1 MRFLVPVRLTVTAL
15 ALLAAAAAEEP
26 LAPGDVLRAALEA
39 QVKGDVEGMLSHFA
53 LDRYSSEAVAASR
66 KMLAKAAEL
75 ASFEDFQLTIRAVSV
90 GESGQMAVVRAQM
103 SYVMNAP
110 DYRAPAVEGVFAV
123 LVKSG
128 NAWKLGT
135 IDPDPLLDEEL
146 HAPAEEIP
154 MGKGPGQRSAQP
166 VNIKELNE
174 RLDKALNGTHLD
186 DVKLAADS
194 TVSVIGK
201 VPGVGDAIA
210 NVYQIANVIKDA
222 PDAVVDFKDHGFTR
236 VGFLK
241 AAQVAVGV
249 AQIVTEVLPGPDSI
263 TDLVAMHLGQ
273 MTANAEVRR
282 GLEELRPYLRGPDV
296 RFNPALVLPPEGA
309 YQYPQGTVKAT
320 DGGEENHPMGPLMF
334 ALVFQSPE
342 ALGKPIAFT
351 LAGEVTV
358 PDDLALI
365 AKKMGAV
372 QTATGWRIPVDVTP
386 MLAGPISSGQPV
398 LQRFR
403 IDRSQPGAPA
413 LAVWTA
419 TCVPGTQSLGV
430 RLVNGETSRSV
441 QVRNAYMN
449 AVDALELTGIPA
461 PGDVLKLK
469 VGQVQ
474 DGIRVFG
481 VSRADPGS
489 KPELTGQTECL
500 NISCSRPELLSLR
513 RADTIALRGEKA
525 GSALVSFDLN
535 YVSSPVSKSLGVTV
549 EDNDSKF
556 LGWLKNTRYMSAQ
569 VNADV
574 ICKVKETG
582 KPDTTGFVR
591 SHSAIRRTTA
601 GWCRCSGTATR
612 SPSAARP
619 PALL

>member
-53 LDRYSSEAVAASR
+53 LDRYSTEAVAASR

-154 MGKGPGQRSAQP
+154 MGKGAPRSAQP

-249 AQIVTEVLPGPDSI
+249 AQIVTEALPGPDSI
-263 TDLVAMHLGQ
+263 TDLVAMHLSQ

-296 RFNPALVLPPEGA
+296 RYNPALVLPPEGA

-372 QTATGWRIPVDVTP
+372 QTANGWRIPLDVTP

-398 LQRFR
+398 VAAVPDRPEPARRPRAGGVDRHLRPRHPESGREADQRRDLPLRAGEERLHERRRCAGDHRHSGPRRCVEAEGRPGAGRHPGIRRIQGGPGLEAGAHGPDGVPEYFLQSPRTALAAAGRHYCAARREGGIGAGVLRPQLRVVAGVEIARGDGRGQRFE
-403 IDRSQPGAPA
+403 
-413 LAVWTA
+413 
-419 TCVPGTQSLGV
+419 VPGV
-430 RLVNGETSRSV
+430 AEEH
-441 QVRNAYMN
+441 
-449 AVDALELTGIPA
+449 AVH
-461 PGDVLKLK
+461 
-469 VGQVQ
+469 VGQGGCGRDLQ
-474 DGIRVFG
+474 SRGDRQAGHDGRLCVLIQQYGEQQRAG
-481 VSRADPGS
+481 ADPVD
-489 KPELTGQTECL
+489 
-500 NISCSRPELLSLR
+500 R
-513 RADTIALRGEKA
+513 R
-525 GSALVSFDLN
+525 
-535 YVSSPVSKSLGVTV
+535 
-549 EDNDSKF
+549 
-556 LGWLKNTRYMSAQ
+556 
-569 VNADV
+569 
-574 ICKVKETG
+574 
-582 KPDTTGFVR
+582 
-591 SHSAIRRTTA
+591 
-601 GWCRCSGTATR
+601 
-612 SPSAARP
+612 
-619 PALL
+619 